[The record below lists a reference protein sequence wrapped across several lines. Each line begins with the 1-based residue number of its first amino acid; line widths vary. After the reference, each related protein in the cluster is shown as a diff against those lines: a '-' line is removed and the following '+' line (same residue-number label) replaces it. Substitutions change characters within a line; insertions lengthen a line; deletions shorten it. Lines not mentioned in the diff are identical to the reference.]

1 MEQEPSDHAANP
13 TAAGDTV
20 TLAFRRTV
28 ADPSESVV
36 ASSAVVG
43 RPRRPR
49 RDRRRPD
56 HPARGRRH
64 VPGCV
69 LLGAGAAA
77 IVLVAAVLTFLV
89 VERATGR
96 LVRDPLPKPTRTPN
110 IAALGP
116 GLVLGPPSLGPD
128 EIRAVLAAYESPAV
142 GEAQAFY
149 DFGVERG
156 IDPAYCVAFFI
167 IESSAGTRG
176 VARTTFSV
184 GNIRARPGEPSYQG
198 YRLYDSWRAG
208 IADWYRLIDELYVEE
223 WGLTTID
230 EIVPVYAPSHDNNDT
245 AAYIRSVKVLVA
257 GWRGL

>member
-1 MEQEPSDHAANP
+1 MEQELTDRAASSA
-13 TAAGDTV
+13 AAGDTAAMTFRQTVGALKKRFAV
-20 TLAFRRTV
+20 TATTAGKRR
-28 ADPSESVV
+28 A
-36 ASSAVVG
+36 
-43 RPRRPR
+43 RRE
-49 RDRRRPD
+49 RRRHSRPT
-56 HPARGRRH
+56 RGRHR
-64 VPGCV
+64 VPGCF
-69 LLGAGAAA
+69 LLCAGAVA
-77 IVLVAAVLTFLV
+77 IVLVASVLAFLT
-89 VERATGR
+89 VERVTER
-96 LVRDPLPKPTRTPN
+96 LVRNALPTPTRTPD

-128 EIRAVLAAYESPAV
+128 EIRAVLAAYGSPAA

-184 GNIRARPGEPSYQG
+184 GNIRARPGEPSYEG

-208 IADWYRLIDELYVEE
+208 IADWYRLIDELYVGE

-245 AAYIRSVKVLVA
+245 AAYIRSVKLLVA